1 MSFERSRQCQLPI
14 RGRRGLWFFG
24 AASAVVRVFAKNA
37 GEKGDQ
43 QMKRRIIEGTSIV
56 GWIAVFALGVLH
68 AQQHPAGH
76 QHPAA
81 QTQAAPSSEAPAT
94 IFCPTMKTG
103 QLCSHGT
110 ADALALS
117 DAKREAWIA
126 AARRYNQAVDEAT
139 KQLQAEAKSLL
150 TPAELAEVERWFA
163 KGLNPQINDLL
174 RASTKRTRE

>member
-1 MSFERSRQCQLPI
+1 
-14 RGRRGLWFFG
+14 
-24 AASAVVRVFAKNA
+24 
-37 GEKGDQ
+37 
-43 QMKRRIIEGTSIV
+43 MKRRMIEGTSIV
-56 GWIAVFALGVLH
+56 GLIAVFALGVLY
-68 AQQHPAGH
+68 AQQHPAEH
-76 QHPAA
+76 QQA
-81 QTQAAPSSEAPAT
+81 QTKAAASAEGPGT